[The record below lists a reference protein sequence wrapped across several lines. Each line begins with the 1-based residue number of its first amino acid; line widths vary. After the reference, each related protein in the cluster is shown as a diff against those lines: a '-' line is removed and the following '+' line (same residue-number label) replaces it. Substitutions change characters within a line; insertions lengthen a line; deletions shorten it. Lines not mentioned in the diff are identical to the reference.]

1 MQYLRQC
8 YPRVDR
14 TGVRGEGG
22 REGGQKRIRSMSRT
36 NTSSFALFLSLD
48 LYSLASAY
56 RSFAALSEYCVIREI
71 ILTLWR
77 IAYICKESLADKN
90 DSVTK

>member
-22 REGGQKRIRSMSRT
+22 GREGRGTEKDTFDVSYEHQR
-36 NTSSFALFLSLD
+36 SFALSLSLD
-48 LYSLASAY
+48 LYSLAFAY
-56 RSFAALSEYCVIREI
+56 RTSAALSEYCVIREI

-77 IAYICKESLADKN
+77 IAYICKGI
-90 DSVTK
+90 TRR